1 MLNKHTTKRMWIKLA
16 VIALFALLPLIF
28 AVSQT
33 AATMQT
39 AENGIAD
46 FDPANFSNPTKI
58 TNPFLPLKPRTQFT
72 YVGFTVDDA
81 GDQIP
86 HEVVTTVTDLTKE
99 ICDGL
104 EALVVYEEDLSD
116 EELEEGEFYLVGQ
129 DNDGNVWR
137 FGEYTEA
144 YDPETGEF
152 LGGERLLLC
161 PLGGAWGGVGV

>member
-1 MLNKHTTKRMWIKLA
+1 MLNKHTINRMWITFVA
-16 VIALFALLPLIF
+16 ITLFALLPLIF

-39 AENGIAD
+39 AENELAD
-46 FDPANFSNPTKI
+46 FDPANFSDPTKI

-81 GDQIP
+81 GEQIP

-104 EALVVYEEDLSD
+104 EASSSMK
-116 EELEEGEFYLVGQ
+116 
-129 DNDGNVWR
+129 R
-137 FGEYTEA
+137 I
-144 YDPETGEF
+144 
-152 LGGERLLLC
+152 
-161 PLGGAWGGVGV
+161 